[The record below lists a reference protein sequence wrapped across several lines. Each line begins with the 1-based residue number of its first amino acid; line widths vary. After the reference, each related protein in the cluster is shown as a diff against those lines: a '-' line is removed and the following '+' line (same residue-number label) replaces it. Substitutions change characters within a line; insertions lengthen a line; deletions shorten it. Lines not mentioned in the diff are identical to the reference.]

1 METILNNDSKKV
13 LKSIL
18 CRLRYTEQ
26 LDSIV
31 KDSKVDSQFK
41 ESGEDYDRIIKQWK
55 SSHSNGEYLTFQPI
69 CKLSDSEIDMLLDSL
84 RAKNY
89 ISGRTTNGNSRDIFK
104 EKTNKQCNEFEPL
117 VWEKRNSK
125 NNKTS
130 KASVI
135 NFLWLLGVNDDDI
148 TLDRLNNCFLCPD
161 GDTFVP
167 FKSNNLKNKKGERCR
182 ISEYND
188 ELRTIIESALKDN
201 NIVKA
206 RLKKL
211 AQSENE

>member
-1 METILNNDSKKV
+1 M
-13 LKSIL
+13 
-18 CRLRYTEQ
+18 
-26 LDSIV
+26 DSIV

-125 NNKTS
+125 NNKSS
-130 KASVI
+130 KVSVI

-148 TLDRLNNCFLCPD
+148 TVDRLNYCFVCPD

-167 FKSNNLKNKKGERCR
+167 FKSNNLKNKNGERYTM
-182 ISEYND
+182 SEYND

-201 NIVKA
+201 NVVNA

-211 AQSENE
+211 AQSENK